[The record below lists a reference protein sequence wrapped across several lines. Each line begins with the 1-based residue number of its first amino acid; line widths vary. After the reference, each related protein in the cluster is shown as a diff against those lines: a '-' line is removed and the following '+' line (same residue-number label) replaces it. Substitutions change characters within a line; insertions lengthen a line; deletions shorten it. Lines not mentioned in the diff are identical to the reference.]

1 MLATYEV
8 AGPARVYAGADGTLV
23 YAVQTDADR
32 VNVIDSGVRYV
43 PHEDHDDLDLVEPAL
58 LDFAL
63 DGTTPI
69 HFVAHDDTIAI
80 FNDGDGTATIFTEDV
95 VRSNSADTL
104 TVDSGRPHHGVA
116 VPMDD
121 VVVISLPDPDDPE
134 AALPVGV
141 TVRTLAGEEVAA
153 FAECPGL
160 HGEASIGHD
169 AVAFR
174 LHRRCADRRACG

>member
-1 MLATYEV
+1 MFRMKIT
-8 AGPARVYAGADGTLV
+8 TIW
-23 YAVQTDADR
+23 
-32 VNVIDSGVRYV
+32 N
-43 PHEDHDDLDLVEPAL
+43 LVEPAL

-63 DGTTPI
+63 DGTTPV

-95 VRSNSADTL
+95 VRSNGADMV

-121 VVVISLPDPDDPE
+121 VVVISLPNPDDPE

-141 TVRTLAGEEVAA
+141 TVRTLAGEKEVAA

-169 AVAFR
+169 AVAFGCTDGVLIVER
-174 LHRRCADRRACG
+174 EGDVWSSRKIANPADNPNNARIGTLYYNDDVGFTGWQLRS